1 VPERDG
7 AERTARPHGRV
18 AVVTGGASGIGRATA
33 LRLGAQGHHVVVLDR
48 DGAGARTTVGRLTAA
63 GGSGEHRVLD
73 LLDLDDL
80 DDVAAAAA
88 ELAQRHR
95 AIHVL
100 VSSAGVLH
108 VDGRPDSSFLEGGLA
123 GWDLLVGVN
132 LKGAAALVHGLVEP
146 LTAGRGAIV
155 NVSSEGQFGPRP
167 NRWVYDVTKAGVV
180 SLTKSLAASFAGR
193 GVRVNAVAPGGTVTE
208 MHLSGAEDPEAA
220 RAAMEATR
228 TSNLLGRFA
237 RPEEV
242 AAAICFLASDDAS
255 FITGVT
261 LPVDGGGLGAR

>member
-1 VPERDG
+1 M
-7 AERTARPHGRV
+7 

-33 LRLGAQGHHVVVLDR
+33 QRLAARGHHVVVLDR
-48 DGAGARTTVGRLTAA
+48 DGTGARAA
-63 GGSGEHRVLD
+63 VEGIGASGGSAEHRVVD
-73 LLDLDDL
+73 LLDLDD
-80 DDVAAAAA
+80 VAAVAAD
-88 ELAQRHR
+88 LAARHP
-95 AIHVL
+95 ALHVL

-123 GWDLLVGVN
+123 GWELLVGVN
-132 LKGAAALVHGLVEP
+132 LRGAAALVHGLAAP

-155 NVSSEGQFGPRP
+155 NVSSEGQFAPRP
-167 NRWVYDVTKAGVV
+167 DRWVYDVTKAGVI
-180 SLTKSLAASFAGR
+180 SLTKSLAASFADR

-208 MHLSGAEDPEAA
+208 MHWASADDPAAA
-220 RAAMEATR
+220 RRAMEEAR
-228 TSNLLGRFA
+228 PANLLRRFA

-261 LPVDGGGLGAR
+261 LPVDGGGHGAR

>member
-1 VPERDG
+1 M
-7 AERTARPHGRV
+7 

-33 LRLGAQGHHVVVLDR
+33 VRLGAQGHHVVVLDR
-48 DGAGARTTVGRLTAA
+48 DGAGAAATVDRLAAA
-63 GGSGEHRVLD
+63 GGSAEHRVLD
-73 LLDLDDL
+73 LLDL

-88 ELAQRHR
+88 ELAERHR

-100 VSSAGVLH
+100 VASAGVLH

-180 SLTKSLAASFAGR
+180 SLTKSLAASFADR

-208 MHLSGAEDPEAA
+208 MHLAGAQDPVAA

>member
-1 VPERDG
+1 
-7 AERTARPHGRV
+7 V

-33 LRLGAQGHHVVVLDR
+33 VRLAAQGHHVVVLDR
-48 DGAGARTTVGRLTAA
+48 DGPGAAAVVAGVVAA
-63 GGSGEHRVLD
+63 GGSAEHRVLD
-73 LLDLDDL
+73 LLDLDD
-80 DDVAAAAA
+80 VAAAAA
-88 ELAQRHR
+88 DLAARHR
-95 AIHVL
+95 AVHVL

-155 NVSSEGQFGPRP
+155 NVSSEGQFAPRP

-180 SLTKSLAASFAGR
+180 SLTKSLAASLADR

-208 MHLSGAEDPEAA
+208 MHWAGAEDPAAA
-220 RAAMEATR
+220 RRAMEEAR
-228 TSNLLGRFA
+228 PANLLRRFA

-242 AAAICFLASDDAS
+242 AAAICFLASEDAS

-261 LPVDGGGLGAR
+261 LPVDGGGHGAR